1 MLQHQS
7 GVVATET
14 RRPQRRKYL
23 LSGPSQ
29 RSLLRPDLKSLVRSR
44 MFTNITLPSR
54 HPLPNPL
61 RQVPFCPISK
71 LRSAAVG
78 GAWRTSGALLPAG
91 HQARSWKI
99 RYQTRSSL
107 CHPTH
112 GCVPGEGHFT
122 SLRPSVSRPLKMGE
136 WQQLMFTHHSPR
148 ARLVLTLPK
157 SFNHD
162 SSMR

>member
-78 GAWRTSGALLPAG
+78 GAWRTRRSPPPRGSSGSKLED
-91 HQARSWKI
+91 Q
-99 RYQTRSSL
+99 
-107 CHPTH
+107 
-112 GCVPGEGHFT
+112 VPD
-122 SLRPSVSRPLKMGE
+122 SII
-136 WQQLMFTHHSPR
+136 
-148 ARLVLTLPK
+148 TLPPNTWLCAWGR
-157 SFNHD
+157 SLHLSAPLRFPPLENG
-162 SSMR
+162 RTATANVYPPLAACQTCPNLT